1 MTFSHNSDLLVL
13 RDLSMILIGF
23 SGFFR
28 FDELVELRCSDIN
41 FSWRVLSIQIRKSKT
56 DVYRSGN
63 EILISKGVSSACPYT
78 MLRKYMS
85 KICASSSSEK
95 YLFRPV
101 TRSRDVYKL
110 LEKDKK
116 LSHTRTREVVLSKLK
131 LVAPNKFRGSFSES
145 RRRDHSCKRK
155 CQW

>member
-1 MTFSHNSDLLVL
+1 MKYAVTSDMLTELCDMFSDNSDLLLL

-23 SGFFR
+23 AGFLR
-28 FDELVELRCSDIN
+28 FDKLVELRCSDIIFHEN
-41 FSWRVLSIQIRKSKT
+41 YLSIQIRKSKT

-63 EILISKGVSSACPYT
+63 ETLISKRVSSACPYT

-85 KICASSSSEK
+85 KVCANSSSEK

-101 TRSRDVYKL
+101 TRSRDVCKL

-116 LSHTRTREVVLSKLK
+116 TELH
-131 LVAPNKFRGSFSES
+131 
-145 RRRDHSCKRK
+145 
-155 CQW
+155 